1 MKKNY
6 VPEILVFMFLV
17 ILYAVGLII
26 LTVQF
31 TRPSKEW
38 ANLLVGSMGF
48 AGSLIGVIG
57 IFWTTKI
64 SIQNS
69 RDEFKRGLSE
79 QRKEMIYWRMLDQLI
94 DEQNIYDKEVSA
106 WLCTTERE
114 LDIKLLFQ
122 DEGKTEKILNR
133 LEEKR
138 WWDLYQLYHEIQ
150 NCSTSSEEMEYKF
163 NKITEKE
170 KREKFTRWIG
180 QSLERHIENIPIT
193 NEHIKQY
200 NLITENPGQPEYN
213 HEYTMLK
220 NYYEEWKHEVFES
233 RPSKIS
239 ERIDLLK
246 DSSVPREVRKR
257 YYLIE
262 RLEVFAKQLD
272 LNQDKTHLIFYKK
285 QLSDVS
291 LRI

>member
-1 MKKNY
+1 
-6 VPEILVFMFLV
+6 
-17 ILYAVGLII
+17 
-26 LTVQF
+26 
-31 TRPSKEW
+31 
-38 ANLLVGSMGF
+38 
-48 AGSLIGVIG
+48 
-57 IFWTTKI
+57 
-64 SIQNS
+64 
-69 RDEFKRGLSE
+69 
-79 QRKEMIYWRMLDQLI
+79 
-94 DEQNIYDKEVSA
+94 
-106 WLCTTERE
+106 
-114 LDIKLLFQ
+114 
-122 DEGKTEKILNR
+122 
-133 LEEKR
+133 
-138 WWDLYQLYHEIQ
+138 
-150 NCSTSSEEMEYKF
+150 MEYKF